1 MVKEIKF
8 VEDVCVVMLCGVDVL
23 VDIVKVIL
31 GFKGCNVV
39 LEKLFGLLLII
50 NDGVIIVKE
59 IELEDYFENMGV
71 KLVLEVVFKMND
83 IVGDGIIIVIVLI

>member
-8 VEDVCVVMLCGVDVL
+8 LEEIRRVLEVGVNKL

-31 GFKGCNVV
+31 GFKGRNVI
-39 LEKLFGLLLII
+39 LDKKFGFLFII

-59 IELEDYFENMGV
+59 IELEDRFENMGV
-71 KLVLEVVFKMND
+71 
-83 IVGDGIIIVIVLI
+83 

>member
-1 MVKEIKF
+1 MVKDIKF
-8 VEDVCVVMLCGVDVL
+8 LVDVCLVMVCGVDIL

-39 LEKLFGLLLII
+39 FEKVFGLFLII

-71 KLVLEVVFKMND
+71 KFVLEVVLKIND